1 MRRSLIGVALL
12 AGLAAA
18 CGNHER
24 GFMAAQADDAAG
36 QLYGKECGACHM
48 PYPPSLLPARSWHA
62 LLGRLDSHFGE
73 NASLDPQA
81 AGTIAAYLAANAAD
95 TRGSRAMQ
103 GLGPSDVP
111 LRITE
116 TPFWIDAHEEVSPAR
131 FASPKVRSKSNCLA
145 CHSDKGEGGDD
156 D

>member
-1 MRRSLIGVALL
+1 MRRSVFGVALV

-18 CGNHER
+18 CGTHES
-24 GFMAAQADDAAG
+24 GFTAARADDAAG
-36 QLYGKECGACHM
+36 QLYAKECGGCHM
-48 PYPPSLLPARSWHA
+48 PFPPPMLPARSWHA
-62 LLGRLDSHFGE
+62 LMSGLDKHFGE

-81 AGTIAAYLAANAAD
+81 ARTIASYLAANAGD
-95 TRGSRAMQ
+95 TRGARTME
-103 GLGPSDVP
+103 GLGPNDVP

-131 FASPKVRSKSNCLA
+131 FASPKVKSKSNCLA